1 MRDRLKLIDV
11 KTTQDRYSNSVV
23 MTFVFK
29 IKGGGRDIRL
39 LEIEANRK
47 IKEMICFDFYNLAS
61 CGWAD
66 PNCKTIQKSILFNL
80 SQNGVVLYNG

>member
-1 MRDRLKLIDV
+1 MADRLKLIDV
-11 KTTQDRYSNSVV
+11 KTKQDKYSNSIV
-23 MTFVFK
+23 MTFFFK
-29 IKGGGRDIRL
+29 IKGFHRDIIL

-47 IKEMICFDFYNLAS
+47 IKQMLCFDFYDLSS

-80 SQNGVVLYNG
+80 SKNGVVLYNG

>member
-1 MRDRLKLIDV
+1 MADRLKLVNV
-11 KTTQDRYSNSVV
+11 KTTQDGYSNSVA
-23 MTFVFK
+23 MTFIFK
-29 IKGGGRDIRL
+29 IKGFGGDIRL

-80 SQNGVVLYNG
+80 SKNGVVLYNG